1 MLRKI
6 FPRTLL
12 FRSLLIV
19 IAPIILIQIVVGG
32 VFFDSIWY
40 KTNRGLVRSAANEIN
55 TFLALY
61 PEFKQKNKSNE
72 LINIYK
78 DKSGIIIS
86 IKKETQQ
93 LPSTETVKWYSLYDK
108 IVLEEFSEK
117 IKNPYWHNVRFNSSY
132 VQVLV
137 LLNKNEV
144 IEFLVPKSKIRSTS
158 GRIFALWITVP
169 SLIFLFISIIFLRNQ
184 IRPIVLLSQAAE
196 RFGKGQFDSDFK
208 VSGALEIRQASYEF
222 ERMKRRILKHISQRT
237 AMLSGISHDLKTPL
251 TRLKLQIE
259 LLNKNQKLNSL
270 KEEITEM
277 EKMINEY
284 LDFASNQYSQPVEKF
299 NIVQL
304 IQNLID
310 KSFKK
315 NIKIKSPKSLI
326 FSGRKNLIRRCIANI
341 INNSQKYAEN
351 ISITCKKIK
360 KTILINIDD
369 DGPGI
374 ADEHKEKVF
383 RPFYRVDK
391 SRSLKDSNVGLG
403 LSIVEDIVNS
413 HGGTVKLLNN
423 PKGKGLIILLISCL
437 MSFAVKI
444 PN

>member
-6 FPRTLL
+6 FPKTLL

-40 KTNRGLVRSAANEIN
+40 KTNRGLVRSAANEVN

-61 PEFKQKNKSNE
+61 PEYKQKNKTNE

-78 DKSGIIIS
+78 DKSGLIIS

-108 IVLEEFSEK
+108 IVLEEFTDK
-117 IKNPYWHNVRFNSSY
+117 IKNPYWHNVRFNSSF

-184 IRPIVLLSQAAE
+184 IRPIVNLSQAAE
-196 RFGKGQFDSDFK
+196 RFGKGQFDTDFK

-284 LDFASNQYSQPVEKF
+284 LDFASNQYSQPLEKF
-299 NIVQL
+299 DIIEL
-304 IQNLID
+304 IQNLIG

-315 NIKIKSPKSLI
+315 NIKIKSPKNLI
-326 FSGRKNLIRRCIANI
+326 FSGRKNLVRRCITNI
-341 INNSQKYAEN
+341 INNSQKYSEN

-360 KTILINIDD
+360 KTIQINIDD

-374 ADEHKEKVF
+374 ADEHKERVF

-391 SRSLKDSNVGLG
+391 SRSLKDNSVGLG

-423 PKGKGLIILLISCL
+423 PKGKGLRVSL
-437 MSFAVKI
+437 FF

>member
-19 IAPIILIQIVVGG
+19 IAPIILIQIVIGG

-61 PEFKQKNKSNE
+61 PEFKQKNKTNE
-72 LINIYK
+72 LINIYE
-78 DKSGIIIS
+78 DKSGLIIS

-108 IVLEEFSEK
+108 IVLEEFSDK
-117 IKNPYWHNVRFNSSY
+117 IKNPYWHNVRFDSSF

-137 LLNKNEV
+137 LQNKNEV
-144 IEFLVPKSKIRSTS
+144 IQFLVPKSKIRSTS

-299 NIVQL
+299 NIIQL

-315 NIKIKSPKSLI
+315 NIKIKSPNNLI

-341 INNSQKYAEN
+341 INNSQKYSEN
-351 ISITCKKIK
+351 ILITCKKIK
-360 KTILINIDD
+360 KTIQITIDD

-391 SRSLKDSNVGLG
+391 SSSLKDSNVGLG

-423 PKGKGLIILLISCL
+423 PKNKGLRVSL
-437 MSFAVKI
+437 SF

>member
-1 MLRKI
+1 MLKKI

-61 PEFKQKNKSNE
+61 PEFKQKNKANE

-93 LPSTETVKWYSLYDK
+93 LPSTETVRWYSLYDK
-108 IVLEEFSEK
+108 IVLEEFTDK
-117 IKNPYWHNVRFNSSY
+117 IKNPYWHNVRFNSSF

-208 VSGALEIRQASYEF
+208 VSGALEIRKASYEF

-315 NIKIKSPKSLI
+315 NIKIKSPKNLI

-341 INNSQKYAEN
+341 INNSQKYSEN
-351 ISITCKKIK
+351 ILITCKKMKKIIK
-360 KTILINIDD
+360 IDIDD

-413 HGGTVKLLNN
+413 HGGNVKLLNN
-423 PKGKGLIILLISCL
+423 PKGKGLRVSL
-437 MSFAVKI
+437 SF

>member
-6 FPRTLL
+6 FPKTLL

-40 KTNRGLVRSAANEIN
+40 KTNRGLVRSAANEVN

-61 PEFKQKNKSNE
+61 PEYKQKNKTNE

-78 DKSGIIIS
+78 DKSGLIIS

-108 IVLEEFSEK
+108 IVLEEFTDK
-117 IKNPYWHNVRFNSSY
+117 IKNPYWHNVRFNSSF

-184 IRPIVLLSQAAE
+184 IRPIVHLSQAAE

-222 ERMKRRILKHISQRT
+222 ERMKRRILKHIRQRT

-284 LDFASNQYSQPVEKF
+284 LDFASNQYSQPLEKF
-299 NIVQL
+299 DIIEL
-304 IQNLID
+304 IQNLIG

-315 NIKIKSPKSLI
+315 NIKIKSPKNLI

-341 INNSQKYAEN
+341 INNSQKYSEN
-351 ISITCKKIK
+351 ILITCKKIK
-360 KTILINIDD
+360 KTIQINIDD

-391 SRSLKDSNVGLG
+391 SRSLKDNSVGLG

-423 PKGKGLIILLISCL
+423 PKSKGLRVSL
-437 MSFAVKI
+437 SF

>member
-6 FPRTLL
+6 FPKTL
-12 FRSLLIV
+12 FVRSLIIV
-19 IAPIILIQIVVGG
+19 IAPILLMQVVIGS
-32 VFFDSIWY
+32 VFFDSLWF
-40 KTNRGLVRSAANEIN
+40 KTHKALVRITAGEIN
-55 TFLALY
+55 TFLVLY
-61 PEFKQKNKSNE
+61 PEFEKKNQTDK
-72 LINIYK
+72 LIKTYSEKN
-78 DKSGIIIS
+78 GIQIS
-86 IKKETQQ
+86 FKTEIKK
-93 LPSTETVKWYSLYDK
+93 LPSQDVTKWYSLYDQIIK
-108 IVLEEFSEK
+108 EEFTK
-117 IKNPYWHNVRFNSSY
+117 KLTDPFWHNVRFDSDY
-132 VQVLV
+132 VQIFI
-137 LLNKNEV
+137 LNNNQI
-144 IEFLVPKSKIRSTS
+144 IEFLIPKSNIRSKS
-158 GRIFALWITVP
+158 GRIFALWITIP
-169 SLIFLFISIIFLRNQ
+169 SLIFLLISIIFLRNQ
-184 IRPIVLLSQAAE
+184 LKPIILLSQAAK
-196 RFGKGQFDSDFK
+196 RFGKGQYDSDFK

-222 ERMKRRILKHISQRT
+222 ERMKKRILKHISQRT

-284 LDFASNQYSQPVEKF
+284 LDFASNQYSQPVENF
-299 NIVQL
+299 NIIQL

-315 NIKIKSPKSLI
+315 NIKMKSPKNLI
-326 FSGRKNLIRRCIANI
+326 FSGRKNLIRRCIDNI
-341 INNSQKYAEN
+341 INNSQKYSKN
-351 ISITCKKIK
+351 ILITCKKMKKIIK
-360 KTILINIDD
+360 IDIED

-383 RPFYRVDK
+383 RPFYRVYK

-413 HGGTVKLLNN
+413 HGGNVKLLNN
-423 PKGKGLIILLISCL
+423 PNGKGLRVSL
-437 MSFAVKI
+437 FF

>member
-78 DKSGIIIS
+78 DKSGIIITV
-86 IKKETQQ
+86 KKETQQ

-108 IVLEEFSEK
+108 IVLEEFSDK
-117 IKNPYWHNVRFNSSY
+117 IKNPYWHNVRFNSSF

-144 IEFLVPKSKIRSTS
+144 IEFLIPKSKIRSTS

-184 IRPIVLLSQAAE
+184 IRPIIHLSQAAE
-196 RFGKGQFDSDFK
+196 KFGKGQFDSDFK

-270 KEEITEM
+270 KEEIIEM

-299 NIVQL
+299 NIIQL

-315 NIKIKSPKSLI
+315 NIKIKSPKNLV
-326 FSGRKNLIRRCIANI
+326 FLGRKNLIRRCIANI

-351 ISITCKKIK
+351 ILITCKKIK
-360 KTILINIDD
+360 KTVQINIDD

-383 RPFYRVDK
+383 RPFYRIDK
-391 SRSLKDSNVGLG
+391 SRSLKETNVGLG

-423 PKGKGLIILLISCL
+423 PKGKGLRVSL
-437 MSFAVKI
+437 SF

>member
-1 MLRKI
+1 MQ
-6 FPRTLL
+6 
-12 FRSLLIV
+12 IV
-19 IAPIILIQIVVGG
+19 IGS
-32 VFFDSIWY
+32 VFFDSVWF
-40 KTNRGLVRSAANEIN
+40 KTHKALVRITAGEIN
-55 TFLALY
+55 TFLVLY
-61 PEFKQKNKSNE
+61 PEFEKKNEVNK
-72 LINIYK
+72 LIKTYGEKN
-78 DKSGIIIS
+78 GIQIS
-86 IKKETQQ
+86 FKTEIKK
-93 LPSTETVKWYSLYDK
+93 LPSQDLTKWYSLYDQIIK
-108 IVLEEFSEK
+108 EEFTK
-117 IKNPYWHNVRFNSSY
+117 KLADPFWHNVRFDSDH
-132 VQVLV
+132 VQIFI
-137 LLNKNEV
+137 LNNNQI
-144 IEFLVPKSKIRSTS
+144 IEFLIPKSNIRSKS
-158 GRIFALWITVP
+158 GRIFALWIIIP
-169 SLIFLFISIIFLRNQ
+169 SLIFLLISLIFLRNQ
-184 IRPIVLLSQAAE
+184 LKPIILLSRAAE
-196 RFGKGQFDSDFK
+196 KFGKGQYDSDFK

-222 ERMKRRILKHISQRT
+222 ERMKKRILKHISQRT

-284 LDFASNQYSQPVEKF
+284 LDFASNQYSQPIENF
-299 NIVQL
+299 NIIQL

-315 NIKIKSPKSLI
+315 NIRIKSPKNLV
-326 FSGRKNLIRRCIANI
+326 FSGRKNLIRRCIANL

-360 KTILINIDD
+360 TTIQINIDD

-391 SRSLKDSNVGLG
+391 SRTLNDSNVGLG

-423 PKGKGLIILLISCL
+423 PKGKGLRVSL
-437 MSFAVKI
+437 FF

>member
-72 LINIYK
+72 LVNIYK

-93 LPSTETVKWYSLYDK
+93 LPSTKTVKWYSLYDK

-137 LLNKNEV
+137 LLNKNEI

-374 ADEHKEKVF
+374 SDEHKEKVF

-423 PKGKGLIILLISCL
+423 PKGKGLRVSL
-437 MSFAVKI
+437 SF

>member
-6 FPRTLL
+6 FPKTLL

-19 IAPIILIQIVVGG
+19 VAPIILIQIVVGG

-61 PEFKQKNKSNE
+61 PDFKQKNKTNE

-78 DKSGIIIS
+78 DKSGLIIS

-93 LPSTETVKWYSLYDK
+93 LPSVETVKWYSLYDK
-108 IVLEEFSEK
+108 IVLEEFTDK
-117 IKNPYWHNVRFNSSY
+117 IKNPYWHNVRFNSSF

-169 SLIFLFISIIFLRNQ
+169 SLIFLFVSIIFLRNQ
-184 IRPIVLLSQAAE
+184 IRPIVHLSQAME
-196 RFGKGQFDSDFK
+196 KFGKGQFDSNFK
-208 VSGALEIRQASYEF
+208 VSGAVEIRRASYEF
-222 ERMKRRILKHISQRT
+222 EKMKRRILKHISQRT

-284 LDFASNQYSQPVEKF
+284 LDFASNQYSQPAEKF

-310 KSFKK
+310 KNFKK
-315 NIKIKSPKSLI
+315 NIKIKSPKNLI

-351 ISITCKKIK
+351 ISITCKKMKNAIQ
-360 KTILINIDD
+360 INIDD

-374 ADEHKEKVF
+374 SDEHKEKVF

-391 SRSLKDSNVGLG
+391 SRSLKDNNVGLG

-413 HGGTVKLLNN
+413 HGGTAKLLNN
-423 PKGKGLIILLISCL
+423 PKGKGLRVSL
-437 MSFAVKI
+437 SF

>member
-1 MLRKI
+1 
-6 FPRTLL
+6 
-12 FRSLLIV
+12 
-19 IAPIILIQIVVGG
+19 
-32 VFFDSIWY
+32 
-40 KTNRGLVRSAANEIN
+40 LVRSAANEIN

-61 PEFKQKNKSNE
+61 PEFKQKNKANE

-86 IKKETQQ
+86 IKKETQE
-93 LPSTETVKWYSLYDK
+93 LPSTETVRWYSLYDK
-108 IVLEEFSEK
+108 IVLEEFTDK
-117 IKNPYWHNVRFNSSY
+117 IKNPYWHNVRFNSSF

-169 SLIFLFISIIFLRNQ
+169 SLIFLFVSIIFLRNQ

-208 VSGALEIRQASYEF
+208 VSGALEIRKASYEF

-270 KEEITEM
+270 KEEINEM

-315 NIKIKSPKSLI
+315 NIKIKSPKNLI

-341 INNSQKYAEN
+341 INNSQKYSEN
-351 ISITCKKIK
+351 ILITCKKMKKIIK
-360 KTILINIDD
+360 IDIDD

-413 HGGTVKLLNN
+413 HGGNVKLLNN
-423 PKGKGLIILLISCL
+423 PKGKGLRVSL
-437 MSFAVKI
+437 SF

>member
-1 MLRKI
+1 MLKKI

-61 PEFKQKNKSNE
+61 PEFKQKNKANE

-108 IVLEEFSEK
+108 IVLEEFTDK
-117 IKNPYWHNVRFNSSY
+117 IKNPYWHNVRFNSSF

-144 IEFLVPKSKIRSTS
+144 VEFLVPKSKIRSTS

-169 SLIFLFISIIFLRNQ
+169 SLIFLFVSIIFLRNQ

-208 VSGALEIRQASYEF
+208 VSGALEIRKASYEF

-315 NIKIKSPKSLI
+315 NIKIKSPKNLI

-341 INNSQKYAEN
+341 INNSQKYSEN
-351 ISITCKKIK
+351 ILITCKKMKKIIK
-360 KTILINIDD
+360 IDIDD

-413 HGGTVKLLNN
+413 HGGNVKLLNN
-423 PKGKGLIILLISCL
+423 PKGKGLRVSL
-437 MSFAVKI
+437 SF

>member
-6 FPRTLL
+6 FPKTLL

-19 IAPIILIQIVVGG
+19 IAPIILIQVIVGG

-61 PEFKQKNKSNE
+61 PEFNQKNKLNE

-78 DKSGIIIS
+78 DKSGLIIS

-93 LPSTETVKWYSLYDK
+93 LPSTDTVKWYSLYDK
-108 IVLEEFSEK
+108 IVLEEFSDK
-117 IKNPYWHNVRFNSSY
+117 IKNPYWHNVRFNSSF

-137 LLNKNEV
+137 MPNKNEV
-144 IEFLVPKSKIRSTS
+144 VEFLVPKTKIRSTS

-169 SLIFLFISIIFLRNQ
+169 SLIFLFIAVIFLRNQ
-184 IRPIVLLSQAAE
+184 IRPIVHLSQAAE
-196 RFGKGQFDSDFK
+196 KFGKGQFDSDFK
-208 VSGALEIRQASYEF
+208 ISGALEIRKASYEF

-259 LLNKNQKLNSL
+259 LLNKNKKLDSL
-270 KEEITEM
+270 KEEIIEM

-284 LDFASNQYSQPVEKF
+284 LNFASNQYSQPIEKF

-304 IQNLID
+304 IENLIN

-315 NIKIKSPKSLI
+315 NIKIKSSKNLE
-326 FSGRKNLIRRCIANI
+326 FSGKKNQIRRCIANI
-341 INNSQKYAEN
+341 INNSQKYSKN
-351 ISITCKKIK
+351 ILISCKKIK
-360 KTILINIDD
+360 STIQINIDD

-374 ADEHKEKVF
+374 PDEHKEKVF
-383 RPFYRVDK
+383 RPFYRIDK
-391 SRSLKDSNVGLG
+391 LASIKDANVGLG

-413 HGGTVKLLNN
+413 HGGNVKLLNN
-423 PKGKGLIILLISCL
+423 PKGKGLRVSL
-437 MSFAVKI
+437 SF

>member
-32 VFFDSIWY
+32 VFFDSIWC

-61 PEFKQKNKSNE
+61 PEYKQRNKSNE

-108 IVLEEFSEK
+108 IVLEEFSDK
-117 IKNPYWHNVRFNSSY
+117 IKNPYWHNVRFNSSF

-144 IEFLVPKSKIRSTS
+144 IEFLIPKTKIRSTS

-184 IRPIVLLSQAAE
+184 IKPIVLLSQAAE

-222 ERMKRRILKHISQRT
+222 EKMKRRILKHISQRT

-270 KEEITEM
+270 KEEIIEM

-304 IQNLID
+304 IQNLIN

-315 NIKIKSPKSLI
+315 NIKMKSPKNLI

-351 ISITCKKIK
+351 ISISCKKIK

-423 PKGKGLIILLISCL
+423 PKGKGLRVSL
-437 MSFAVKI
+437 SF

>member
-72 LINIYK
+72 LVNIYK

-374 ADEHKEKVF
+374 ADEYKEKVF
-383 RPFYRVDK
+383 RPFFRVDK

-423 PKGKGLIILLISCL
+423 PKGKGLRVSL
-437 MSFAVKI
+437 SF

>member
-1 MLRKI
+1 MLKKI

-61 PEFKQKNKSNE
+61 PDFKQKNKTNE

-78 DKSGIIIS
+78 DKSGLIIS

-93 LPSTETVKWYSLYDK
+93 LPSVETVKWYSLYDK
-108 IVLEEFSEK
+108 IVLEEFTDK
-117 IKNPYWHNVRFNSSY
+117 IKNPYWHNVRFNSSF

-169 SLIFLFISIIFLRNQ
+169 SLIFLFVSIIFLRNQ
-184 IRPIVLLSQAAE
+184 IRPIVHLSQAVE
-196 RFGKGQFDSDFK
+196 KFGKGQFDSDFK
-208 VSGALEIRQASYEF
+208 VSGAVEIRRASYEF
-222 ERMKRRILKHISQRT
+222 EKMKRRILKHISQRT

-259 LLNKNQKLNSL
+259 LLNKNKKLNSL
-270 KEEITEM
+270 KEEIAEM

-284 LDFASNQYSQPVEKF
+284 LDFASNQYSQPAEKF

-310 KSFKK
+310 KNFKK
-315 NIKIKSPKSLI
+315 NIKIKSPKNLI

-351 ISITCKKIK
+351 ISITCKKMKNAIQ
-360 KTILINIDD
+360 INIDD

-391 SRSLKDSNVGLG
+391 SRSLKDNNVGLG

-423 PKGKGLIILLISCL
+423 PKGKGLRVSL
-437 MSFAVKI
+437 SF

>member
-78 DKSGIIIS
+78 DKNGTIIS
-86 IKKETQQ
+86 VKKENQQ
-93 LPSTETVKWYSLYDK
+93 LPSTETIKWYSLYDK
-108 IVLEEFSEK
+108 IVLEEFTDK
-117 IKNPYWHNVRFNSSY
+117 IKNPYWHNVRFSSSY

-137 LLNKNEV
+137 LFNKNEV

-169 SLIFLFISIIFLRNQ
+169 SLIFLFISIVFLRNQ
-184 IRPIVLLSQAAE
+184 IKPIIYLSEAAE
-196 RFGKGQFDSDFK
+196 KFGKGQFDSDFK
-208 VSGALEIRQASYEF
+208 VSGALEIRKASYEF
-222 ERMKRRILKHISQRT
+222 EKMKRRILKHISQRT

-270 KEEITEM
+270 KEEIIEM

-284 LDFASNQYSQPVEKF
+284 LDFASNQYSQPIEKF

-304 IQNLID
+304 IQNLIN

-315 NIKIKSPKSLI
+315 NIKIKSPKNLI
-326 FSGRKNLIRRCIANI
+326 LSGRKNLIRRCIANI

-351 ISITCKKIK
+351 ILITCKKIK
-360 KTILINIDD
+360 KNILINIDD

-374 ADEHKEKVF
+374 ADEYKEKVF

-391 SRSLKDSNVGLG
+391 SRSLKESNVGLG

-413 HGGTVKLLNN
+413 HGGTVKLFDN
-423 PKGKGLIILLISCL
+423 PKGKGLRVTL
-437 MSFAVKI
+437 SF

>member
-40 KTNRGLVRSAANEIN
+40 KTNRGLVRSATNEIN

-78 DKSGIIIS
+78 DKSGIIITV
-86 IKKETQQ
+86 KKETQQ

-108 IVLEEFSEK
+108 IVLEEFSDK
-117 IKNPYWHNVRFNSSY
+117 IKNPYWHNVRFNSSF

-144 IEFLVPKSKIRSTS
+144 IEFLIPKSKIRSTS

-184 IRPIVLLSQAAE
+184 IRPIIHLSQAAE
-196 RFGKGQFDSDFK
+196 KFGKGQFDSDFK

-270 KEEITEM
+270 KEEIIEM

-299 NIVQL
+299 NIIQL

-315 NIKIKSPKSLI
+315 NIKIKSPKNLI
-326 FSGRKNLIRRCIANI
+326 FLGRKNLIRRCIANI

-351 ISITCKKIK
+351 ILITCKKIK
-360 KTILINIDD
+360 KTVQINIDD

-383 RPFYRVDK
+383 RPFYRIDK
-391 SRSLKDSNVGLG
+391 SRSLKETNVGLG

-423 PKGKGLIILLISCL
+423 PKGKGLRVSL
-437 MSFAVKI
+437 SF

>member
-6 FPRTLL
+6 FPKTL
-12 FRSLLIV
+12 FVRSLIIV
-19 IAPIILIQIVVGG
+19 IAPILLMQVVIGS
-32 VFFDSIWY
+32 VFFDSLWF
-40 KTNRGLVRSAANEIN
+40 KTHKALVRITAGEIN
-55 TFLALY
+55 AFLVLY
-61 PEFKQKNKSNE
+61 PEFEKKNQTDK
-72 LINIYK
+72 LIKTYSEKN
-78 DKSGIIIS
+78 GIQIS
-86 IKKETQQ
+86 FKTEIKK
-93 LPSTETVKWYSLYDK
+93 LPSQDVTKWYSLYDQIIK
-108 IVLEEFSEK
+108 EEFTK
-117 IKNPYWHNVRFNSSY
+117 KLTDPFWHNVRFDSDY
-132 VQVLV
+132 VQIFI
-137 LLNKNEV
+137 LNNNQI
-144 IEFLVPKSKIRSTS
+144 IEFLIPKSNIRSKS
-158 GRIFALWITVP
+158 GRIFALWITIP
-169 SLIFLFISIIFLRNQ
+169 SLIFLLISIIFLRNQ
-184 IRPIVLLSQAAE
+184 LKPIILLSQAAK
-196 RFGKGQFDSDFK
+196 RFGKGQYDSDFK

-222 ERMKRRILKHISQRT
+222 ERMKKRILKHISQRT

-284 LDFASNQYSQPVEKF
+284 LDFASNQYSQPVENF
-299 NIVQL
+299 NIIQL

-315 NIKIKSPKSLI
+315 NIKMKSPKNLI

-341 INNSQKYAEN
+341 INNSQKYSEN
-351 ISITCKKIK
+351 IVITCKKMKKIIK
-360 KTILINIDD
+360 IDIDD

-413 HGGTVKLLNN
+413 HGGNVKLLNN
-423 PKGKGLIILLISCL
+423 PNGKGLRVSL
-437 MSFAVKI
+437 SF

>member
-6 FPRTLL
+6 FPKTLL

-40 KTNRGLVRSAANEIN
+40 KTNRGLVRSAANEVN

-61 PEFKQKNKSNE
+61 PEYKQKNKTNE

-78 DKSGIIIS
+78 DKSGLIIS

-108 IVLEEFSEK
+108 IVLEEFTDK
-117 IKNPYWHNVRFNSSY
+117 IKNPYWHNVRFNSSF

-184 IRPIVLLSQAAE
+184 IRPIVNLSQAAE

-284 LDFASNQYSQPVEKF
+284 LDFASNQYSQPLEKF
-299 NIVQL
+299 DIIEL
-304 IQNLID
+304 IQNLIG

-315 NIKIKSPKSLI
+315 NIKIKSPKNLI
-326 FSGRKNLIRRCIANI
+326 FSGRKNLVRRCIANI
-341 INNSQKYAEN
+341 INNSQKYSEN

-360 KTILINIDD
+360 KTIQINIDD

-391 SRSLKDSNVGLG
+391 SRSLKDNSVGLG

-423 PKGKGLIILLISCL
+423 PKGKGLRVSL
-437 MSFAVKI
+437 SF

>member
-72 LINIYK
+72 LVNIYK

-93 LPSTETVKWYSLYDK
+93 LPSTETVKWYSLYDR

-270 KEEITEM
+270 KEEINEM

-360 KTILINIDD
+360 KTILIKIDD

-423 PKGKGLIILLISCL
+423 PKGKGLRVSL
-437 MSFAVKI
+437 SF

>member
-1 MLRKI
+1 MLKKI

-61 PEFKQKNKSNE
+61 PEFKQKNKANE

-108 IVLEEFSEK
+108 IVLEEFTDK
-117 IKNPYWHNVRFNSSY
+117 IKNPYWHNVRFNSSF

-169 SLIFLFISIIFLRNQ
+169 SLIFLFVSIIFLRNQ

-208 VSGALEIRQASYEF
+208 VSGALEIRKASYEF

-299 NIVQL
+299 NIIQL

-315 NIKIKSPKSLI
+315 NIKIKSPKNLI

-341 INNSQKYAEN
+341 INNSQKYSEN
-351 ISITCKKIK
+351 ILITCKKMKKIIK
-360 KTILINIDD
+360 IDIDD

-413 HGGTVKLLNN
+413 HGGNVKLLNN
-423 PKGKGLIILLISCL
+423 PKGKGLRVSL
-437 MSFAVKI
+437 SF

>member
-6 FPRTLL
+6 FPKTLL

-19 IAPIILIQIVVGG
+19 VAPIILIQIVVGG

-61 PEFKQKNKSNE
+61 PDFKQKNKTNE

-78 DKSGIIIS
+78 DKSGLIIS

-93 LPSTETVKWYSLYDK
+93 LPSVETVKWYSLYDK
-108 IVLEEFSEK
+108 IVLEEFTDK
-117 IKNPYWHNVRFNSSY
+117 IKNPYWHNVRFNSSF

-169 SLIFLFISIIFLRNQ
+169 SLIFLFVSIIFLRNQ
-184 IRPIVLLSQAAE
+184 IRPIVHLSQAVE
-196 RFGKGQFDSDFK
+196 KFGKGQFDSDFK

-222 ERMKRRILKHISQRT
+222 EKMKRRILKHISQRT

-259 LLNKNQKLNSL
+259 LLNKNKKLNSL
-270 KEEITEM
+270 KEEIAEM

-284 LDFASNQYSQPVEKF
+284 LDFASNQYSQPAEKF

-310 KSFKK
+310 KNFKK
-315 NIKIKSPKSLI
+315 NIKIKSPKNLI

-351 ISITCKKIK
+351 ISITCRKMKNAIQ
-360 KTILINIDD
+360 INIDD

-391 SRSLKDSNVGLG
+391 SRSLKDNNVGLG

-413 HGGTVKLLNN
+413 HGGTAKLLNN
-423 PKGKGLIILLISCL
+423 PKGKGLRVSL
-437 MSFAVKI
+437 SF

>member
-19 IAPIILIQIVVGG
+19 IAPIILIQIIVGG

-72 LINIYK
+72 LVNIYK

-93 LPSTETVKWYSLYDK
+93 LPSMETVKWYSLYDR

-270 KEEITEM
+270 KEEINEM

-284 LDFASNQYSQPVEKF
+284 LDFASNQYSQPAEKF

-326 FSGRKNLIRRCIANI
+326 LSGRKNLIRRCIANI

-351 ISITCKKIK
+351 ISITCKKVK

-423 PKGKGLIILLISCL
+423 PKGKGLRVSL
-437 MSFAVKI
+437 SF

>member
-1 MLRKI
+1 MQ
-6 FPRTLL
+6 
-12 FRSLLIV
+12 IV
-19 IAPIILIQIVVGG
+19 IGS
-32 VFFDSIWY
+32 VFFDSVWF
-40 KTNRGLVRSAANEIN
+40 KTHKALVRITAGEIN
-55 TFLALY
+55 TFLVLY
-61 PEFKQKNKSNE
+61 PEFEKKNEVNK
-72 LINIYK
+72 LIKTYGEKN
-78 DKSGIIIS
+78 GIQIS
-86 IKKETQQ
+86 FKTEIKK
-93 LPSTETVKWYSLYDK
+93 LPSQDLTKWYSLYDQIIK
-108 IVLEEFSEK
+108 EEFTK
-117 IKNPYWHNVRFNSSY
+117 KLADPFWHNVRFDSDH
-132 VQVLV
+132 VQIFI
-137 LLNKNEV
+137 LNNNQI
-144 IEFLVPKSKIRSTS
+144 IEFLIPKSNIRSKS
-158 GRIFALWITVP
+158 GRIFALWIIIP
-169 SLIFLFISIIFLRNQ
+169 SLIFLLISLIFLRNQ
-184 IRPIVLLSQAAE
+184 LKPIILLSRAAE
-196 RFGKGQFDSDFK
+196 KFGKGQYDSDFK

-222 ERMKRRILKHISQRT
+222 ERMKKRILKHISQRT

-284 LDFASNQYSQPVEKF
+284 LDFASNQYSQPIENF
-299 NIVQL
+299 NIIQL

-315 NIKIKSPKSLI
+315 NIRIKSPKNLL
-326 FSGRKNLIRRCIANI
+326 FSGRKNLIRRCIANL

-360 KTILINIDD
+360 TTIQINIDD

-391 SRSLKDSNVGLG
+391 SRTLNESNVGLG

-423 PKGKGLIILLISCL
+423 PKGKGLRVSL
-437 MSFAVKI
+437 SF

>member
-6 FPRTLL
+6 FPKTLL

-19 IAPIILIQIVVGG
+19 VAPIILIQIVVGG

-61 PEFKQKNKSNE
+61 PDFNQKNKTNE

-78 DKSGIIIS
+78 DKSGLIIS

-93 LPSTETVKWYSLYDK
+93 LPSVETVKWYSLYDK
-108 IVLEEFSEK
+108 IVLEEFTDK
-117 IKNPYWHNVRFNSSY
+117 IKNRYWQNVRFNSSF

-169 SLIFLFISIIFLRNQ
+169 SLIFLFVSIIFLRNQ
-184 IRPIVLLSQAAE
+184 IRPVVHLSQAME
-196 RFGKGQFDSDFK
+196 KFGKGQFDSNFK
-208 VSGALEIRQASYEF
+208 VSGAVEIRRASYEF
-222 ERMKRRILKHISQRT
+222 EKMKRRILKHISQRT
-237 AMLSGISHDLKTPL
+237 TMLSGISHDLKTPL

-284 LDFASNQYSQPVEKF
+284 LDFASNQYSQPAEKF
-299 NIVQL
+299 NTVQL

-310 KSFKK
+310 KNFKK
-315 NIKIKSPKSLI
+315 NIKIKSPKNLI
-326 FSGRKNLIRRCIANI
+326 FSGRKNLIRRCITNI

-351 ISITCKKIK
+351 ISITCKKMKNAIQ
-360 KTILINIDD
+360 INIDD

-391 SRSLKDSNVGLG
+391 SRSLKDNNVGLG

-423 PKGKGLIILLISCL
+423 PKGKGLRVSL
-437 MSFAVKI
+437 SF

>member
-61 PEFKQKNKSNE
+61 PEFKQKNKTNE

-78 DKSGIIIS
+78 DKSGVIIS

-93 LPSTETVKWYSLYDK
+93 LPSAETVKWYSLYDK
-108 IVLEEFSEK
+108 IVLEEFSDK
-117 IKNPYWHNVRFNSSY
+117 IKNPYWHNVRFNSSF

-158 GRIFALWITVP
+158 GRIFALWITIP

-196 RFGKGQFDSDFK
+196 RFGKGQFATDFK

-315 NIKIKSPKSLI
+315 NIKVKTPKNLI
-326 FSGRKNLIRRCIANI
+326 FSGRKNLIRRCVANI
-341 INNSQKYAEN
+341 INNSQKYSDN
-351 ISITCKKIK
+351 ILITCKKIK
-360 KTILINIDD
+360 KNIVINIDD

-423 PKGKGLIILLISCL
+423 PKGKGLRVSL
-437 MSFAVKI
+437 SF

>member
-1 MLRKI
+1 MLKKI

-61 PEFKQKNKSNE
+61 PEFKQKNKANE

-108 IVLEEFSEK
+108 IVLEEFTDK
-117 IKNPYWHNVRFNSSY
+117 IKNPYWHNVRFNSSF

-169 SLIFLFISIIFLRNQ
+169 SLIFLFVSIIFLRNQ

-208 VSGALEIRQASYEF
+208 VSGALEIRKASYEF

-277 EKMINEY
+277 EKMNNEY

-315 NIKIKSPKSLI
+315 NIKIKSPKNLI

-341 INNSQKYAEN
+341 INNSQKYSKN
-351 ISITCKKIK
+351 ILITCKKMKKIIK
-360 KTILINIDD
+360 IDIDD

-413 HGGTVKLLNN
+413 HGGNVKLLNN
-423 PKGKGLIILLISCL
+423 PKGKGLRVSL
-437 MSFAVKI
+437 SF

>member
-72 LINIYK
+72 LVNIYK
-78 DKSGIIIS
+78 DKSGIVIS

-108 IVLEEFSEK
+108 IVVEEFSEK

-270 KEEITEM
+270 KEEINEM

-374 ADEHKEKVF
+374 SDEHKEKVF

-423 PKGKGLIILLISCL
+423 PKGKGLRVSL
-437 MSFAVKI
+437 SF

>member
-6 FPRTLL
+6 FPKTLL

-40 KTNRGLVRSAANEIN
+40 KTNRGLVRSAANEVN

-61 PEFKQKNKSNE
+61 PEYKQKNKTNE

-78 DKSGIIIS
+78 DKSGLIIS

-108 IVLEEFSEK
+108 IVLEEFTDK
-117 IKNPYWHNVRFNSSY
+117 IKNPYWHNVRFNSSF

-184 IRPIVLLSQAAE
+184 IRPIVHLSQAAE

-284 LDFASNQYSQPVEKF
+284 LDFASNQYSQPLEKF
-299 NIVQL
+299 DIIEL
-304 IQNLID
+304 IQNLIG

-315 NIKIKSPKSLI
+315 NIKIKSPKNLI

-341 INNSQKYAEN
+341 INNSQKYSEN
-351 ISITCKKIK
+351 ILITCKKIK
-360 KTILINIDD
+360 KTIQINIDD

-391 SRSLKDSNVGLG
+391 SKSLKNNSVGLG

-423 PKGKGLIILLISCL
+423 PKGKGLRVSL
-437 MSFAVKI
+437 SF

>member
-1 MLRKI
+1 MLKKI

-61 PEFKQKNKSNE
+61 PEFKQKSKANE

-86 IKKETQQ
+86 IKKEIQQ

-108 IVLEEFSEK
+108 IVLEEFTDK
-117 IKNPYWHNVRFNSSY
+117 IKNPYWHNVRFNSSF

-169 SLIFLFISIIFLRNQ
+169 SLIFLFVSIIFLRNQ

-208 VSGALEIRQASYEF
+208 VSGALEIRKASYEF

-270 KEEITEM
+270 KEEINEM

-284 LDFASNQYSQPVEKF
+284 LDFASNQYSQPAEKF

-315 NIKIKSPKSLI
+315 NIKIKSPKNLI

-341 INNSQKYAEN
+341 INNSQKYSEN
-351 ISITCKKIK
+351 ILITCKKMKKIIK
-360 KTILINIDD
+360 IDIDD

-413 HGGTVKLLNN
+413 HGGNVKLLNN
-423 PKGKGLIILLISCL
+423 PKGKGLRVSL
-437 MSFAVKI
+437 SF

>member
-19 IAPIILIQIVVGG
+19 IAPIILIQIVIGG

-61 PEFKQKNKSNE
+61 PEFKQKNKTNE
-72 LINIYK
+72 LINIYE
-78 DKSGIIIS
+78 DKSGLIIS

-108 IVLEEFSEK
+108 IVLEEFSDK
-117 IKNPYWHNVRFNSSY
+117 IKNPYWHNVRFDSSF

-137 LLNKNEV
+137 LQNKNEV
-144 IEFLVPKSKIRSTS
+144 IQFLVPKSKIRSTS

-222 ERMKRRILKHISQRT
+222 EKMKRRILKHISQRT

-299 NIVQL
+299 NIIQL

-315 NIKIKSPKSLI
+315 NIKIKSPNNLI

-341 INNSQKYAEN
+341 INNSQKYSEN
-351 ISITCKKIK
+351 ILITCKKIK
-360 KTILINIDD
+360 KTIQITIDD

-391 SRSLKDSNVGLG
+391 SSSLKDSNVGLG

-423 PKGKGLIILLISCL
+423 PKGKGLRVSL
-437 MSFAVKI
+437 FF

>member
-1 MLRKI
+1 
-6 FPRTLL
+6 
-12 FRSLLIV
+12 
-19 IAPIILIQIVVGG
+19 
-32 VFFDSIWY
+32 
-40 KTNRGLVRSAANEIN
+40 
-55 TFLALY
+55 
-61 PEFKQKNKSNE
+61 
-72 LINIYK
+72 
-78 DKSGIIIS
+78 
-86 IKKETQQ
+86 
-93 LPSTETVKWYSLYDK
+93 
-108 IVLEEFSEK
+108 
-117 IKNPYWHNVRFNSSY
+117 
-132 VQVLV
+132 
-137 LLNKNEV
+137 
-144 IEFLVPKSKIRSTS
+144 
-158 GRIFALWITVP
+158 
-169 SLIFLFISIIFLRNQ
+169 
-184 IRPIVLLSQAAE
+184 
-196 RFGKGQFDSDFK
+196 
-208 VSGALEIRQASYEF
+208 
-222 ERMKRRILKHISQRT
+222 
-237 AMLSGISHDLKTPL
+237 MLSGISHDLKTPL

-270 KEEITEM
+270 KEEINEM

-315 NIKIKSPKSLI
+315 NIKIKNPKSLI

-423 PKGKGLIILLISCL
+423 PKGKGLRVSL
-437 MSFAVKI
+437 SF

>member
-6 FPRTLL
+6 FPKTLL

-40 KTNRGLVRSAANEIN
+40 KTNRGLVRSAANEVN

-61 PEFKQKNKSNE
+61 PEYKQKNKTNE

-78 DKSGIIIS
+78 DKSGLIIS

-108 IVLEEFSEK
+108 IVLEEFTDK
-117 IKNPYWHNVRFNSSY
+117 IKNPYWHNVRFNSSF

-184 IRPIVLLSQAAE
+184 IRPIVHLSQAAE

-284 LDFASNQYSQPVEKF
+284 LDFASNQYSQPLEKF
-299 NIVQL
+299 DIIEL
-304 IQNLID
+304 IQNLIG

-315 NIKIKSPKSLI
+315 NIKIKSPKNLI
-326 FSGRKNLIRRCIANI
+326 FYGRKNLIRRCIANI
-341 INNSQKYAEN
+341 INNSQKYSEN
-351 ISITCKKIK
+351 ILITCKKIK
-360 KTILINIDD
+360 KTIQINIDD

-391 SRSLKDSNVGLG
+391 SRSLKDNSVGLG

-423 PKGKGLIILLISCL
+423 PKSKGLRVSL
-437 MSFAVKI
+437 SF

>member
-1 MLRKI
+1 MQ
-6 FPRTLL
+6 
-12 FRSLLIV
+12 IV
-19 IAPIILIQIVVGG
+19 IGS
-32 VFFDSIWY
+32 VFFDSVWF
-40 KTNRGLVRSAANEIN
+40 KTHKALVRITAGEIN
-55 TFLALY
+55 TFLVLY
-61 PEFKQKNKSNE
+61 PEFEKKNEVNK
-72 LINIYK
+72 LIKTYGEKN
-78 DKSGIIIS
+78 GIQIS
-86 IKKETQQ
+86 FKTEIKK
-93 LPSTETVKWYSLYDK
+93 LPSQDLTKWYSLYDQIIK
-108 IVLEEFSEK
+108 EEFTK
-117 IKNPYWHNVRFNSSY
+117 KLADPFWHNVRFDSDY
-132 VQVLV
+132 VQIFI
-137 LLNKNEV
+137 LNNNQI
-144 IEFLVPKSKIRSTS
+144 IEFLIPKSNIRSKS
-158 GRIFALWITVP
+158 GRIFALWIIIP
-169 SLIFLFISIIFLRNQ
+169 SLIFLLISLIFLRNQ
-184 IRPIVLLSQAAE
+184 LKPIILLSRAAE
-196 RFGKGQFDSDFK
+196 KFGKGQYDSDFK

-222 ERMKRRILKHISQRT
+222 ERMKKRILKHISQRT

-284 LDFASNQYSQPVEKF
+284 LDFASNQYSQPIENF
-299 NIVQL
+299 NIIQL

-315 NIKIKSPKSLI
+315 NIRIKSPKNLV
-326 FSGRKNLIRRCIANI
+326 FSGRKNLIRRCIANL

-351 ISITCKKIK
+351 ILITCKKIK
-360 KTILINIDD
+360 TTIQINIDD

-391 SRSLKDSNVGLG
+391 SRTLNDSNVGLG

-423 PKGKGLIILLISCL
+423 PKGKGLRVSL
-437 MSFAVKI
+437 SF

>member
-72 LINIYK
+72 LVNIYK

-351 ISITCKKIK
+351 ILITCKKIK
-360 KTILINIDD
+360 KNILINIDD

-423 PKGKGLIILLISCL
+423 PKGKGLRVSL
-437 MSFAVKI
+437 SF

>member
-1 MLRKI
+1 MLEKI
-6 FPRTLL
+6 FPRTL
-12 FRSLLIV
+12 FVRSLIIL
-19 IAPIILIQIVVGG
+19 IAPILLMQIVIGS
-32 VFFDSIWY
+32 VFFDSVWF
-40 KTNRGLVRSAANEIN
+40 KTHKALVRITAGEIN
-55 TFLALY
+55 TFLVLY
-61 PEFKQKNKSNE
+61 PEFEKKNQLNK
-72 LINIYK
+72 LITTYGEKN
-78 DKSGIIIS
+78 GIQIS
-86 IKKETQQ
+86 FKTEIKK
-93 LPSTETVKWYSLYDK
+93 LPSQDLTKWYSLYDQIIK
-108 IVLEEFSEK
+108 EEFTK
-117 IKNPYWHNVRFNSSY
+117 KLADPFWHNVRFDSDY
-132 VQVLV
+132 VQIFI
-137 LLNKNEV
+137 LNNNQI
-144 IEFLVPKSKIRSTS
+144 IEFLIPKSNIRSKS
-158 GRIFALWITVP
+158 GRIFALWIIIP
-169 SLIFLFISIIFLRNQ
+169 SLIFLLISLIFLRNQ
-184 IRPIVLLSQAAE
+184 LKPIILLSRAAE
-196 RFGKGQFDSDFK
+196 KFGKGQYDSDFK

-222 ERMKRRILKHISQRT
+222 ERMKKRILKHISQRT

-284 LDFASNQYSQPVEKF
+284 LDFASNQYSQPVENF
-299 NIVQL
+299 NIIQL

-315 NIKIKSPKSLI
+315 NIKMKSPKNLI

-341 INNSQKYAEN
+341 INNSQKYSEN
-351 ISITCKKIK
+351 ILITCKKMKKIIK
-360 KTILINIDD
+360 IDIDD

-413 HGGTVKLLNN
+413 HGGNVKLLNN
-423 PKGKGLIILLISCL
+423 PKGKGLRVSL
-437 MSFAVKI
+437 SF

>member
-1 MLRKI
+1 MLKKI

-61 PEFKQKNKSNE
+61 PEFKQKNKANE

-108 IVLEEFSEK
+108 IVLEEFTDK
-117 IKNPYWHNVRFNSSY
+117 IKNPYWHNVRFNSSF

-137 LLNKNEV
+137 LFNKNEV

-169 SLIFLFISIIFLRNQ
+169 SLIFLFVSIIFLRNQ

-208 VSGALEIRQASYEF
+208 VSGALEIRKASYEF

-315 NIKIKSPKSLI
+315 NIKIKSPKNLI

-341 INNSQKYAEN
+341 INNSQKYSKN
-351 ISITCKKIK
+351 ILITCKKMKKIIK
-360 KTILINIDD
+360 IDIDD

-413 HGGTVKLLNN
+413 HGGNVKLLNN
-423 PKGKGLIILLISCL
+423 PKGKGLRVSL
-437 MSFAVKI
+437 SF

>member
-1 MLRKI
+1 MLEKI
-6 FPRTLL
+6 FPRTL
-12 FRSLLIV
+12 FVRSLIIL
-19 IAPIILIQIVVGG
+19 IAPILLMQIVIGS
-32 VFFDSIWY
+32 VFFDSVWF
-40 KTNRGLVRSAANEIN
+40 KTHKALVRITAGEIN
-55 TFLALY
+55 TFLFLY
-61 PEFKQKNKSNE
+61 PEFEKKNEVNK
-72 LINIYK
+72 LIKTYGEKN
-78 DKSGIIIS
+78 GIQIS
-86 IKKETQQ
+86 FKTEIKK
-93 LPSTETVKWYSLYDK
+93 LPSQDLTKWYSLYDQIIK
-108 IVLEEFSEK
+108 EEFTK
-117 IKNPYWHNVRFNSSY
+117 KLADPFWHNVRFDSDH
-132 VQVLV
+132 VQIFI
-137 LLNKNEV
+137 LNNNQI
-144 IEFLVPKSKIRSTS
+144 IEFLIPKSNIRSKS
-158 GRIFALWITVP
+158 GRIFALWIIIP
-169 SLIFLFISIIFLRNQ
+169 SLIFLLISLIFLRNQ
-184 IRPIVLLSQAAE
+184 LKPIILLSRAAE
-196 RFGKGQFDSDFK
+196 KFGKGQYDSDFK

-222 ERMKRRILKHISQRT
+222 ERMKKRILKHISQRT

-284 LDFASNQYSQPVEKF
+284 LDFASNQYSQPIENF
-299 NIVQL
+299 NIIQL

-315 NIKIKSPKSLI
+315 NIRIKSPKNLV
-326 FSGRKNLIRRCIANI
+326 FSGRKNLIRRCIANL

-360 KTILINIDD
+360 TTIQINIDD

-391 SRSLKDSNVGLG
+391 SRTLNESNVGLG

-423 PKGKGLIILLISCL
+423 PKGKGLRVSL
-437 MSFAVKI
+437 SF

>member
-284 LDFASNQYSQPVEKF
+284 LDFASNQYSQPLEKF
-299 NIVQL
+299 DIIEL
-304 IQNLID
+304 IQNLIS

-315 NIKIKSPKSLI
+315 NIKIKSPKNLI

-341 INNSQKYAEN
+341 INNSQKYSEN
-351 ISITCKKIK
+351 ILITCKKIK
-360 KTILINIDD
+360 KTIQINIDD

-391 SRSLKDSNVGLG
+391 SRSLKDNSVGLG

-423 PKGKGLIILLISCL
+423 PKSKGLRVSL
-437 MSFAVKI
+437 SF